1 MEQPGLTYNGRD
13 MAKVTSIDITCDSCR
28 VAETN
33 PVPGA
38 SLTDGWLKAQ
48 IIYAVSPD
56 IQSSV
61 IGYFCPDCIVA
72 HSVPQLLKD
81 TSDL

>member
-1 MEQPGLTYNGRD
+1 
-13 MAKVTSIDITCDSCR
+13 MAKVTSIEITCDSCN
-28 VAETN
+28 VSTTA
-33 PVPGA
+33 PLDGA

-56 IQSSV
+56 TQSSV
-61 IGYFCPDCIVA
+61 IGFFCPDCISA
-72 HSVPQLLKD
+72 HGVPQLLKD